1 MKRDVAQAI
10 RSVEPGSEPDSF
22 KAILVCDPS
31 LRVFEGHFP
40 GNPIVPGVMELEM
53 LRTVYERFT
62 GQRWAIARVIKAKFT
77 NRILPGDIV
86 TIEGAKEPTKGPKG
100 TRGTQDASARV
111 KAAFRR
117 DADAVQLARIVVVLR
132 PG

>member
-77 NRILPGDIV
+77 NRILPGDVV
-86 TIEGAKEPTKGPKG
+86 TIEGTE
-100 TRGTQDASARV
+100 GTQDGGRRV